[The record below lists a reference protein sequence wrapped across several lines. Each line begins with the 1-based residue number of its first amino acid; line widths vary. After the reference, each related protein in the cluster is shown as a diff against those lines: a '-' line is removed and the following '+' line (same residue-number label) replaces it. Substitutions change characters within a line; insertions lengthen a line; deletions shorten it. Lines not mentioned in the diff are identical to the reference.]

1 MTTTDIT
8 SLFNQV
14 IQEKALYHKLEG
26 ISRNTFFNWV
36 NGRTKPSIGDML
48 GVLYQ
53 LNKIK
58 IISNDST
65 RNP

>member
-1 MTTTDIT
+1 MTNQEIKL
-8 SLFNQV
+8 LFYEV
-14 IQEKALYHKLEG
+14 IQEKALYNKLEG

-36 NGRTKPSIGDML
+36 NERTIPSIGDML

-58 IISNDST
+58 ISI
-65 RNP
+65 